1 MTYRRA
7 IFLLLTLSSCVTK
20 DYYELENLERI
31 PLPIEVKEARVIG
44 LGEAT
49 HGTLEF
55 GIIKSSIIKDL
66 IKNYRFNLIAIEAD
80 QSDVKP
86 INIWLN
92 GGEGNIYELT
102 KGLKYWTFNNSAFIN
117 LLIWIRE
124 YNSQNESPI
133 NIYGID
139 MQFVQESIHEP
150 FEYLKSYLPKGSV
163 EYHKLK
169 ELDTISLNRLGNE
182 FYNTTIEEYQEID
195 KSINFAQLTIENHL
209 KEKIISDSLAFW
221 LQFSLTNAK
230 NAIEMYKNDV
240 HYYGTSS
247 YINVRD
253 LSMAKNSA
261 SIIEKIADSK
271 MILWAHNY
279 HVKKKDDLMGGHLK
293 EMFGDKYMNI
303 GMTSRKGYLR
313 AYPHDDPNG
322 DLSNFKFNLNSEK
335 TIEYKIWRS
344 SLPIRFLMSTKMLAN
359 FIESKDEMF
368 MLDVGAVF
376 DSEIID
382 NNYASTI
389 IHKEY
394 DYIIYLDSTNTLTNN
409 QK

>member
-1 MTYRRA
+1 MTYRTTIA
-7 IFLLLTLSSCVTK
+7 LLFILSSCVTK
-20 DYYELENLERI
+20 DYYELGNLEQI
-31 PLPIEVKEARVIG
+31 PLPLEVKEARVIG

-55 GIIKSSIIKDL
+55 AKIKSSIIKDL
-66 IKNYRFNLIAIEAD
+66 VKNYGFNLLAIEAS

-86 INIWLN
+86 INMWLN

-102 KGLKYWTFNNSAFIN
+102 KGLKYWTFNNSAFTN

-124 YNSQNESPI
+124 YNSQNESTI

-150 FEYLKSYLPKGSV
+150 FEYLKNYLPKGSV
-163 EYHKLK
+163 EYHRLE
-169 ELDTISLNRLGNE
+169 ELDTISLNRLGNK
-182 FYNTTIEEYQEID
+182 FYNTTLEEYEEID
-195 KSINFAQLTIENHL
+195 RSINFAQRTIENHL
-209 KEKIISDSLAFW
+209 KENIISDSLAFW

-240 HYYGTSS
+240 HYYGTPN

-253 LSMAKNSA
+253 FSMAKNSA
-261 SIIEKIADSK
+261 SIIGKIVDSK
-271 MILWAHNY
+271 MIVWAHNY
-279 HVKKKDDLMGGHLK
+279 HVKKKEDLMGGHLK
-293 EMFGDKYMNI
+293 KMFGDRYLNI

-313 AYPHDDPNG
+313 AYPHDDTRG
-322 DLSNFKFNLNSEK
+322 DLSIFEFNLNSEK

-344 SLPIRFLMSTKMLAN
+344 GLPTRFLMSTKLLAN
-359 FIESKDEMF
+359 FIELKEETF

-376 DSEIID
+376 DSKITD
-382 NNYASTI
+382 NNYASTLI
-389 IHKEY
+389 YNEY
-394 DYIIYLDSTNTLTNN
+394 DYIIYLDSTNALTSN